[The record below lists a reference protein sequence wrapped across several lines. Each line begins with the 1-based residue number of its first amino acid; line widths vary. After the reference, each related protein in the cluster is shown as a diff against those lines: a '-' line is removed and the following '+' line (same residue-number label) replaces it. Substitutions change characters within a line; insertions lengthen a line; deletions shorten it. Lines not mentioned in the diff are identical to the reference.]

1 MCCLSNEPRV
11 DVGNSDAML
20 HRCITPQSAPRYPRG
35 STGGNQ
41 QQKKLWGVFNYSSR
55 SCSWSWYVTV
65 KKPCCFFQPHGF
77 YQIQIFTLHSTP
89 GNRATGAWRMEK
101 PRSLLIWHFVCLHGI
116 VHHKFPLTCTA
127 SKLTDV
133 KAKQKENKLKSEGN
147 REIMKRKRPWMR
159 QYNVSKCSINAS
171 VMGC

>member
-1 MCCLSNEPRV
+1 MSHVQTYATAMPCCTAASRHRV
-11 DVGNSDAML
+11 HPNTLVA
-20 HRCITPQSAPRYPRG
+20 PQEV
-35 STGGNQ
+35 TDN
-41 QQKKLWGVFNYSSR
+41 KKLCGVFNYSSW

-65 KKPCCFFQPHGF
+65 KKPCWFLQSHGF

-89 GNRATGAWRMEK
+89 GNRETRAWRMEK
-101 PRSLLIWHFVCLHGI
+101 PRSLLIWYFVCLRGI

-127 SKLTDV
+127 SILTDV
-133 KAKQKENKLKSEGN
+133 MAKQKENKLKSEGN